1 MRFLLLAA
9 VLSLL
14 GCRQG
19 DRDYVV
25 FTASN
30 YHDDA
35 TWLVPDEN
43 ALQAKNGARLEIE
56 KALAAATTE
65 YGKKQLRSILDRWDL
80 YVCQV
85 IGVKKGSRDVV
96 LLRFFPRGMQEEY
109 DFRDSQ
115 IQVSDGGASF
125 WSIECDSKTAIY
137 ASLSING
144 EA

>member
-9 VLSLL
+9 ALSLV

-25 FTASN
+25 FTASS

-35 TWLVPDEN
+35 TWLVPKE
-43 ALQAKNGARLEIE
+43 AAIQAKNGARLEIE
-56 KALAAATTE
+56 KALAAATNE

-85 IGVKKGSRDVV
+85 IGVKKGGKDAII
-96 LLRFFPRGMQEEY
+96 LRFFPRGMQDEY

-115 IQVSDGGASF
+115 IQVKDGGASF
-125 WSIECDSKTAIY
+125 WSIECDSEAAIY
-137 ASLSING
+137 VSLRING
-144 EA
+144 VA